1 VSARAPLWSSPDVAL
16 AYREVRGVTDS
27 VRRTWS
33 AAFRAALPDA
43 RPRRSLDLGC
53 GTGRF
58 TALLAETFGGSVI
71 GIDASVTMLH
81 ERPPAAG
88 APFTFAAGHATALP
102 LRARTI
108 DLALLSMVYHLL
120 SPPDPVLVEL
130 RRVAAPDSVVVVRT
144 PTRELMDRVSFLPCF
159 PGARAIDE
167 ARMPSRAGLVEAFAH
182 ASFECQSHATIEQEF
197 AASPAEAL
205 EKVRRRPFS
214 TLQMISDAA
223 FAEGV
228 ARYEAFCRGLPP
240 APLIEPL
247 DLFVFRPLLPFPV
260 F

>member
-1 VSARAPLWSSPDVAL
+1 MSTRGTLWNSPDVAR

-33 AAFRAALPDA
+33 TAFRAALPDA

-58 TALLAETFGGSVI
+58 TALLAETFGGAVI
-71 GIDASVTMLH
+71 GVDASVAMLE
-81 ERPPAAG
+81 ERPPG
-88 APFTFAAGHATALP
+88 LTFAAGDATALP
-102 LRARTI
+102 LRERAI

-130 RRVAAPDSVVVVRT
+130 RRVVTPGAVVVVRT

-159 PGARAIDE
+159 PAAWAIDE
-167 ARMPSRAGLVEAFAH
+167 ARMPTRAGLADVFTKAGFERVSHTTVE
-182 ASFECQSHATIEQEF
+182 QQF
-197 AASPAEAL
+197 AATPAEAF

-214 TLQMISDAA
+214 TLRMISDTA
-223 FAEGV
+223 FAEGL
-228 ARYEAFCRGLPP
+228 ARYETFCRSLPA
-240 APLIEPL
+240 APLVEPL
-247 DLFVFRPLLPFPV
+247 DLFVFRRG
-260 F
+260 